1 MSFLDTRL
9 APGETVVYRGRFSRM
24 QYVYAWAILVLLGI
38 FLIGIAIWI
47 REMVRLNTTEF
58 VVTNRRVVLKDG
70 FFAVH
75 VNELTLSAIEG
86 SEVDQSFAGRLFGYG
101 RLTMR
106 GRGDTHL
113 EFPTLDQPSRFRAAV
128 EGARMAEEGKGAP
141 SAPSPVAP

>member
-1 MSFLDTRL
+1 MSFLDKRL
-9 APGETVVYRGRFSRM
+9 APGETVVYRGRFHLM
-24 QYVYAWAILVLLGI
+24 QHVYAWTILVLLGI

-47 REMVRLNTTEF
+47 REMVRLSTTEF

-70 FFAVH
+70 FLAVH

-86 SEVDQSFAGRLFGYG
+86 SEVDQSFFGRLFGYG

-113 EFPTLDQPSRFRAAV
+113 EFPTIAHPSRFRAAV
-128 EGARMAEEGKGAP
+128 EGARMADEGKTSPAP
-141 SAPSPVAP
+141 PAS